1 MNQPG
6 DRGDCYKNTC
16 MQEEL
21 FDVSGKV
28 IIITGGAGALGGAMA
43 EFLLDRGAKVAILS
57 RSQGSVDQK
66 MEQLRQI
73 SDDAMG
79 LVADVTTQ
87 EKLEEAREQIMQ
99 RWGRIDVLIN
109 AAGGNMPGATI
120 APGQTVFDVSPEAL
134 RQVLDLNLMG
144 SILPTLVFGKVMA
157 EQKSGSI
164 INISSMAAT
173 QSITRVLGYSIAK
186 AGIDM
191 FTKWMGMELAMQ
203 FGDGIRVNAI
213 APGFFIGK
221 QNERLLTN
229 EDGSLTERGE
239 TIVRNTP
246 MQRFGKAEELN
257 GAVLYLCSEASRFVT
272 GTILPVDGGFSSFSG
287 V

>member
-1 MNQPG
+1 ML
-6 DRGDCYKNTC
+6 KN

-57 RSQGSVDQK
+57 RSQDSIDQK
-66 MEQLRQI
+66 IKQLRQI
-73 SDDAMG
+73 SQEVMG
-79 LVADVTTQ
+79 LVADVTSQ
-87 EKLEEAREQIMQ
+87 EKLEEAREQVLKN
-99 RWGRIDVLIN
+99 WGRIDVLIN

-120 APGQTVFDVSPEAL
+120 APGQTVFDVSADAL
-134 RQVLDLNLMG
+134 RQVLELNLMG
-144 SILPTLVFGKVMA
+144 SVLPTLVFGKVMA

-272 GTILPVDGGFSSFSG
+272 GTIIPVDGGFGSFSG